1 MTPPIDYD
9 QDDDDDDDGDRGGG
23 KRRHAAKRV
32 NLNNNNHEV
41 GYDADAAA
49 VFSSPYALHYAAA
62 KGCLDCVRVL
72 LEGGGRDCRFR

>member
-1 MTPPIDYD
+1 MTPPVDYD
-9 QDDDDDDDGDRGGG
+9 QDDDDDDDDRRK
-23 KRRHAAKRV
+23 KRISSK
-32 NLNNNNHEV
+32 NNNSNGH
-41 GYDADAAA
+41 GHDADAAA

>member
-1 MTPPIDYD
+1 MTPPVDYD
-9 QDDDDDDDGDRGGG
+9 QDDDDDGR
-23 KRRHAAKRV
+23 KKRV
-32 NLNNNNHEV
+32 SNHNNNGH
-41 GYDADAAA
+41 DADAAA